1 MKTEKKL
8 FELFDYQ
15 KFDEDPQLAALIAE
29 TEGRYSRELAEDE
42 LELVSA
48 AGERTEDLLDK
59 DKKGGGR

>member
-8 FELFDYQ
+8 FDLFDYQ
-15 KFDEDPQLAALIAE
+15 KFAEDPDLAELIAE

-48 AGERTEDLLDK
+48 AGERTADPSDK
-59 DKKGGGR
+59 DKKGGGQ